1 MKRILLMA
9 VAMMAIFFQGQAK
22 TENEIKLIS
31 YNIRTCL
38 LYTSPSP
45 RDA

>member
-22 TENEIKLIS
+22 TERDQPFWVSLFFHTFK
-31 YNIRTCL
+31 NIF
-38 LYTSPSP
+38 
-45 RDA
+45 